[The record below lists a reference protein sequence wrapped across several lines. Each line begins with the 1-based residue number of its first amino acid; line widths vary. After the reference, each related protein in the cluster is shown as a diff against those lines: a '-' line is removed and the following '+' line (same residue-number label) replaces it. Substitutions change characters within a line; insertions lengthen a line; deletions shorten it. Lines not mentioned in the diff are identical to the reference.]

1 MYIWYS
7 ISTNFQLRNF
17 TKMKI
22 DHKLNT
28 LRNKLQGDLYYD
40 DLYKA
45 IYATDASIYRMLPQ
59 AVAYPKNEDDLKI
72 LIDFARQNNTTL
84 IPRTAGT
91 SLAGQVVGKGIIVDV
106 SKYFTKIIEFN
117 EKERWIKIQ
126 PGVIRDELNR
136 FLEKYNL
143 WFAPNTSTSSRCM
156 LGGMIGNNSSGSTSI
171 KYGVT
176 RDKVLEIK
184 GFLSNGDTIVFKSLS
199 KSDFDK
205 KLQKNDLEGK
215 IYRYFR
221 DKYTDKSVIKEITE
235 NMPYPEI
242 HRRNNGYALDSLL
255 ENNIFGQQQDDF
267 NLAKIIAGS
276 EGTLVFM
283 TEIKLHLDV
292 LPPTH
297 RLMVT
302 AHFETINQSMK
313 AVAPA
318 MKHNLYQCELMD
330 DIILNVTKE
339 SPKYSPYR
347 DFLIGNP
354 KAILMLELRGE
365 DAELLEKQADDLIAD
380 LQNRKLGYAFPK
392 LRENEAAKAEELRK
406 AGLGLLGN
414 LPGDDKAIA
423 GIEDTAVRITDL
435 PEYIE
440 DFSKIMLQK
449 GKEPV
454 YYAHAGAGE
463 IHLRPIL
470 NLKKSA
476 DVRIY
481 RELVAE
487 VADLVH
493 KYKGSLSGEHG
504 SGIVRA
510 EFIPIIVGEK
520 NYHLM
525 QEIKTLFDPENIF
538 NAHKIVD
545 PFPMDKNLRYVP
557 DRKEPEIPSLFDFSK
572 DGGILRATEK
582 CNGSGDCRKPPEA
595 GGVMCPSYQATLD
608 EKNTTR
614 ARSNALREFLTNS
627 DKINKFDY
635 QELYETL
642 SLCLSCKACKSEC
655 PSTVDMAALKSE
667 FLYQYQKANGFS
679 IRNRIFAYSG
689 KINALFSKIPQVY
702 NFFIRQN
709 WFASIFKKMS
719 GIAKE
724 RTLPPLE
731 KQSLTNWIK
740 KHPEAL
746 KAKGNIKQEVY
757 VFIDEFIDY
766 MDAQPGKDVI
776 YMLSKLGYEVKT
788 VTSAESGRAYVSK
801 GFLEQAQ
808 ELAVKNINIY
818 KEIIND
824 NTPLIGIEPSAILMF
839 RDEYIQLIKDPDLK
853 KAAKLIAKNSYLFEE
868 FIKKEFEKGNINA
881 SDFTTETKEI
891 DLHVHC
897 QQKALGKAADSAFV
911 LSIPRNYKVNLLD
924 AGCCGMAGSFG
935 YEKEHYDLSMK
946 VGELRLFPALRKTKE
961 NTEIAASGTSC
972 RHQIEDG
979 VHKHSEHPAS
989 ILRKALIN

>member
-1 MYIWYS
+1 
-7 ISTNFQLRNF
+7 
-17 TKMKI
+17 MKI
-22 DHKLNT
+22 NHKLQA
-28 LRNKLQGDLYYD
+28 LKNKLQGELFYD
-40 DLYKA
+40 DLHKA

-59 AVAYPKNEDDLKI
+59 AVAYPKNESDLKI
-72 LIDFARQNNTTL
+72 LIDYAIENHTTL

-91 SLAGQVVGKGIIVDV
+91 SLAGQVVGEGIIVDV
-106 SKYFTKIIEFN
+106 SKHFTKILEFN
-117 EKERWIKIQ
+117 EKEKWIRIQ
-126 PGVIRDELNR
+126 PGVIRDDLNR
-136 FLEKYNL
+136 FLEEYNL

-171 KYGVT
+171 KYGVS
-176 RDKVLEIK
+176 RDKALEIK
-184 GFLSNGDTIVFKSLS
+184 GLLSNGENIIFGNLN

-205 KLQKNDLEGK
+205 KVQQTDLEGK
-215 IYRYFR
+215 IYRFFR
-221 DKYTDKSVIKEITE
+221 DKYTDKSVVKEIEE

-255 ENNIFGQQQDDF
+255 NNNVFGNQQNDF
-267 NLAKIIAGS
+267 NLAKILAGS

-283 TEIKLHLDV
+283 TEIKLHLDP
-292 LPPTH
+292 LPPSH

-302 AHFETINQSMK
+302 AHFKNIDQSMK
-313 AVAPA
+313 AVSPA
-318 MKHNLYQCELMD
+318 MQHNLYQCELMD
-330 DIILNVTKE
+330 DIILNITKE
-339 SPKYSPYR
+339 SPKYSSYR
-347 DFLIGNP
+347 DFLIGDP

-365 DAELLEKQADDLIAD
+365 DPELLEKQAGDLITD
-380 LQNRKLGYAFPK
+380 LQSRNLGYAFPK
-392 LRENEAAKAEELRK
+392 LREEEAAKAEELRK

-440 DFSKIMLQK
+440 DFSQIMLQK
-449 GKEPV
+449 DKEPV

-470 NLKKSA
+470 NLKKSV

-481 RELVAE
+481 RELVTE
-487 VADLVH
+487 VADLAH
-493 KYKGSLSGEHG
+493 KYKGSISGEHG

-520 NYHLM
+520 NYQLM
-525 QEIKTLFDPENIF
+525 KEIKTLFDSENIF

-545 PFPMDKNLRYVP
+545 PFPMDENLRYVP
-557 DRKEPEIPSLFDFSK
+557 DRKEPEIPSLFDFTK

-614 ARSNALREFLTNS
+614 ARANALREFLTNS
-627 DKINKFDY
+627 NKINKFDY
-635 QELYETL
+635 EELYETL

-679 IRNRIFAYSG
+679 IRNKMFAYSG
-689 KINALFSKIPQVY
+689 KINAFFSQIPQIY
-702 NFFIRQN
+702 NFFIHQN
-709 WFASIFKKMS
+709 WFANIFKKMS

-724 RTLPPLE
+724 RALPPLE
-731 KQSLTNWIK
+731 KQSLSAWIK

-746 KAKGNIKQEVY
+746 KAKKNIKQTVY

-766 MDAQPGKDVI
+766 MDVQPGKDLI
-776 YMLSKLGYEVKT
+776 YVLSHLGYEIKT
-788 VTSAESGRAYVSK
+788 IKSAESGRAYISK

-808 ELAVKNINIY
+808 ALAFKNVNIY
-818 KEIIND
+818 KDIISD
-824 NTPLIGIEPSAILMF
+824 ETPLIGIEPSAILMF
-839 RDEYIQLIKDPDLK
+839 RDEYIQLIKNPKLK
-853 KAAKLIAKNSYLFEE
+853 DSANKIAKNTYMFEE
-868 FIKKEFEKGNINA
+868 FIKKEFEKGNISA
-881 SDFTTETKEI
+881 TDFTEESKKI

-897 QQKALGKAADSAFV
+897 HQKALGKAEDSAFV
-911 LSIPRNYKVNLLD
+911 LRIPKNYKVNLLD

-946 VGELRLFPALRKTKE
+946 IGELRLFPSLRKTK
-961 NTEIAASGTSC
+961 NTTAIAASGTSC
-972 RHQIEDG
+972 RHQITDG

-989 ILRKALIN
+989 ILRKALIE